1 MVLDTEQTVRK
12 TYQIAEER
20 GVPGRIAAFDG
31 QRERRT
37 ESMPT
42 VDAHVASPSH
52 RQRNRSGFWPVAYA
66 LLIVMAFA
74 TLPSPLYG
82 LYRSQD
88 HLSALMITV
97 VFAISAGG
105 IITVL
110 LVVPRIAARVG
121 RRRVMLGAVATMMVA
136 ASLLAAQ
143 KGLTVLIIGRLLTGV
158 AVGLA
163 AGTAIAY
170 LIELRLRADPMA
182 SMVGAR
188 NIGTSVTVGA
198 LGVGPLISGSLAE
211 WVGWPLTVPYLV
223 FLGLGAVG
231 IVRLWFVPETGTTAL
246 RATAS
251 DEPTRS
257 RPAKLPFPAAAGT
270 LAAFAA
276 SGLFAG
282 LAGLIL
288 AMTLADSSR
297 VLAGATLFLMF
308 SCGVASQLATTKLHA
323 SSVLALGTIS
333 MVAGLVLLVVSVHLS
348 APSLALFLLSGALIG
363 AGDGA
368 VFKGTTGIVL
378 EAAAPESRLAM
389 TSKLLVALYVG
400 LSIPVVGAGVAL
412 NQGVSIPNTVLG
424 FAILVALGVTYSGW
438 ALLRHRQ
445 PSVTKRDQP

>member
-1 MVLDTEQTVRK
+1 
-12 TYQIAEER
+12 
-20 GVPGRIAAFDG
+20 
-31 QRERRT
+31 
-37 ESMPT
+37 
-42 VDAHVASPSH
+42 
-52 RQRNRSGFWPVAYA
+52 VAYA
-66 LLIVMAFA
+66 LLIVMAFG

-82 LYRSQD
+82 LYRTRD

-110 LVVPRIAARVG
+110 LAVPRIAARIG
-121 RRRVMLGAVATMMVA
+121 RRGVMLGAVATMMIA

-143 KGLTVLIIGRLLTGV
+143 KGLTVLIIGRLVTGV
-158 AVGLA
+158 SVGLA

-170 LIELRLRADPMA
+170 LIELRLRADPRA
-182 SMVGAR
+182 SMVEAR
-188 NIGTSVTVGA
+188 NIGTSITVGA
-198 LGVGPLISGSLAE
+198 LGIGPLIAGCLAE
-211 WVGWPLTVPYLV
+211 WAAWPLTLPYLV

-231 IVRLWFVPETGTTAL
+231 MTSLWFVPETGTTT
-246 RATAS
+246 RAATGS
-251 DEPTRS
+251 DQPTRPRS
-257 RPAKLPFPAAAGT
+257 ARLPIPAAVGT

-288 AMTLADSSR
+288 AITLAYSSHA
-297 VLAGATLFLMF
+297 LAGATLFLMF
-308 SCGVASQLATTKLHA
+308 SCGAASQLATTTLRA

-333 MVAGLVLLVVSVHLS
+333 MLLGLVLLVASVRLS
-348 APSLALFLLSGALIG
+348 DPNLALFLLSGALIG

-378 EAAAPESRLAM
+378 EAAAPERRLAM

-412 NQGVSIPNTVLG
+412 NQGASIPNTVLG
-424 FAILVALGVTYSGW
+424 FAILVALGVTFSGW
-438 ALLRHRQ
+438 ALLRPRQ
-445 PSVTKRDQP
+445 PS